1 MKVLVAEDDP
11 FFRRLLQQ
19 LLVAEYEVM
28 TVEDGKA
35 AWAMLQQN
43 EGPVLAILD
52 WVMPGLAGPQIC
64 REVRSNPKTAGAY
77 LILLTAKNNS
87 ADIQAGLRSGADVY
101 VTKPFEPDELRARVR
116 VGQRIIGLQES
127 LAAQQAALE
136 TALSREKSL
145 QQRVTLLESGRR
157 EEIAKSASA

>member
-77 LILLTAKNNS
+77 LILLTA
-87 ADIQAGLRSGADVY
+87 
-101 VTKPFEPDELRARVR
+101 
-116 VGQRIIGLQES
+116 
-127 LAAQQAALE
+127 
-136 TALSREKSL
+136 
-145 QQRVTLLESGRR
+145 
-157 EEIAKSASA
+157 